1 MSPEQRKL
9 ITKNQEIL
17 YTFRKRGA
25 NLPKNQLSFLLEK
38 MNKTFPTVKKII
50 NELKENNIILDS
62 KKFLVN
68 PDFAYFVGFYV
79 TDDEVEVE
87 LLDFE
92 LESVLDKVLPYF
104 TNKVHYKSSFDI
116 WGLMQNMLDKISEQ
130 VNITAISI
138 IFDKFMSYA
147 KNTQENLA
155 YFESESGLK
164 LYDLSVLFKNS
175 RGLMPITFRSAVLG
189 DSVLAYTLYLREKV
203 FESDSIVYYDL
214 DQNRISYVK
223 NNILNKDSNPVFGMV
238 FPRFSNKQ
246 NDLFQKLSVVSDNE
260 YKDMIIDNKEEILSA
275 ISPACIQIDSFFNP
289 EHFIISGKW
298 IKKEQFENFLF
309 FYNRFYNDYEK
320 LLNRVLVEK
329 SSLHPRVMNRTE
341 QPQKG
346 AGIYAAYSFFNWDL
360 RW

>member
-1 MSPEQRKL
+1 MLPEQREL
-9 ITKNQEIL
+9 ITQNQELL
-17 YTFRKRGA
+17 YTFRKGGA
-25 NLPKNQLSFLLEK
+25 NLPKSQLTFLLK
-38 MNKTFPTVKKII
+38 KLDKSFSTVKRII
-50 NELKENNIILDS
+50 DELKKNNIILDS
-62 KKFLVN
+62 KRFLVN

-87 LLDFE
+87 LLNFE
-92 LESVLDKVLPYF
+92 LESVLDKVLPHF
-104 TNKVHYKSSFDI
+104 TNKMHYKSSSDI
-116 WGLMQNMLDKISEQ
+116 WNLMKKMLDKISERIN
-130 VNITAISI
+130 VTAISI
-138 IFDKFMSYA
+138 IFDKFMSYT
-147 KNTQENLA
+147 NTQENLA
-155 YFESESGLK
+155 YFESESDLK

-175 RGLMPITFRSAVLG
+175 RSLMPIPFRSAVLG

-223 NNILNKDSNPVFGMV
+223 NNFLNKESNSVFGMV

-246 NDLFQKLSVVSDNE
+246 KELFQELATVSDNE
-260 YKDMIIDNKEEILSA
+260 YGNMLIDNKEEILSA
-275 ISPACIQIDSFFNP
+275 ISPACIQISSFFNP

-309 FYNRFYNDYEK
+309 FYNRFFNDYEM
-320 LLNRVLVEK
+320 LSNRMLIGN

-346 AGIYAAYSFFNWDL
+346 AGIYAAYSFFNWEL
-360 RW
+360 KW

>member
-1 MSPEQRKL
+1 MLPEQREL
-9 ITKNQEIL
+9 ITQNQELL

-25 NLPKNQLSFLLEK
+25 NLPKSQLSFLRKKLD
-38 MNKTFPTVKKII
+38 KTFPTVNKII
-50 NELKENNIILDS
+50 DELKKNNIILDS

-87 LLDFE
+87 LLNFE
-92 LESVLDKVLPYF
+92 LESVLDKVFPQF
-104 TNKVHYKSSFDI
+104 TNKMHYKSSSDI
-116 WGLMQNMLDKISEQ
+116 WNFMKKMLDKISEKIN
-130 VNITAISI
+130 VTAISI
-138 IFDKFMSYA
+138 IFDKFMSYT
-147 KNTQENLA
+147 NTQENLA
-155 YFESESGLK
+155 YFESESDLK

-175 RGLMPITFRSAVLG
+175 RSLMPIPFRSAVLG
-189 DSVLAYTLYLREKV
+189 DSALAYTLYLREKV

-223 NNILNKDSNPVFGMV
+223 NNILNKSSNPVFGMV

-246 NDLFQKLSVVSDNE
+246 KDLFQKLATVTDNE
-260 YKDMIIDNKEEILSA
+260 YGNMLIDNKEEILSA
-275 ISPACIQIDSFFNP
+275 ISPACLQISSFFNP

-309 FYNRFYNDYEK
+309 FYNRFFNNYEM
-320 LLNRVLVEK
+320 LSNRMLIGN

-346 AGIYAAYSFFNWDL
+346 AGIYAAYSFFNWEL
-360 RW
+360 KW